1 VEKIGKDDMKMD
13 QKMKQLIDGLNVDLA
28 GEYSAAIQ
36 YTYYA
41 STVTGLS
48 YQILK
53 PFFEA
58 EIPDEQGHALYLSE
72 KIKTLGGEPTTK
84 PAEVKQVSDVTEML
98 QEASRA
104 EKATIER
111 YEVRKKQAEDLGF
124 TELVVKLEDMIS
136 DETTHMEEMNRLLQ
150 DPRLG

>member
-1 VEKIGKDDMKMD
+1 MD
-13 QKMKQLIDGLNVDLA
+13 EKMKKLIDGLNVDLA
-28 GEYSAAIQ
+28 GEYGAAIQ

-41 STVTGLS
+41 STVTGLA

-53 PFFEA
+53 PFFEE

-84 PAEVKQVSDVTEML
+84 PAEVKQVSDVSEML
-98 QEASRA
+98 EEASKA
-104 EKATIER
+104 EKETIER
-111 YEVRKKQAEDLGF
+111 YEERKKLAEELGL

-136 DETTHMEEMNRLLQ
+136 DETTHMEEMQRLLK

>member
-1 VEKIGKDDMKMD
+1 MD
-13 QKMKQLIDGLNVDLA
+13 EKMKKLIDGLNVDLA

-41 STVTGLS
+41 STVTGLA

-53 PFFEA
+53 PFFED

-72 KIKTLGGEPTTK
+72 KIKTLGGEPTTT
-84 PAEVKQVSDVTEML
+84 PAEVKQVSDVKEML
-98 QEASRA
+98 EEARKA

-111 YEVRKKQAEDLGF
+111 YEERKKQAEELGL
-124 TELVVKLEDMIS
+124 TELVVKLEDMIA
-136 DETTHMEEMNRLLQ
+136 DETTHMEEMERLLK
-150 DPRLG
+150 DPRLS

>member
-1 VEKIGKDDMKMD
+1 MD
-13 QKMKQLIDGLNVDLA
+13 EKMKTLIDGLNKDLA
-28 GEYSAAIQ
+28 GEYTAAIQ

-41 STVTGLS
+41 STVTGLY
-48 YQILK
+48 YQVLK

-84 PAEVKQVSDVTEML
+84 PNELKQVSTVTEML
-98 QEASRA
+98 QEAKKA
-104 EKATIER
+104 EQETIKN
-111 YEVRKKQAEDLGF
+111 YEERKKQAEELGL
-124 TELVVKLEDMIS
+124 TELVNKLDDMID
-136 DETTHMEEMNRLLQ
+136 DETGHMEEMERLLQ